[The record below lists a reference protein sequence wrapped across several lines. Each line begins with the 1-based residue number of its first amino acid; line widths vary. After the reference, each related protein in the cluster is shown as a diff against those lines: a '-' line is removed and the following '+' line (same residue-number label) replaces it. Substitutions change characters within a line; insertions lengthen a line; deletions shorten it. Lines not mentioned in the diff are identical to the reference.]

1 MVAAILRRDFR
12 QPLTAAQLREEVMI
26 RLDSVWEKFEH
37 TAFHLH

>member
-12 QPLTAAQLREEVMI
+12 QPLTVAQLRDEVII

-37 TAFHLH
+37 TTIHLH